1 MFAAMSP
8 LWTTE
13 TLPGGVLR
21 ATYDNP
27 PMNYFCAEGAG
38 ELAGLV
44 EAWRDPAVRAIVL
57 CGGGDRG
64 AFLTHYSVEELL
76 AAAEDREQ
84 MRIAGTSLTR
94 GYHALLL
101 SMRDLPKPVV
111 VAMNGNTMGG
121 GLELSLACDIRIGQ
135 DGDFRYGFPEVRLG
149 IIPGGSG
156 TQRLS
161 RLIGAGRAVEF
172 IMRSRVVTPQV
183 ALELGIVHEVV
194 SDATTRATAI
204 ATELA
209 ALPPR
214 AIAAVKTSVYGGSDT
229 HLAAG
234 LEIESGAFLDTML
247 SDDGVRAMREYV
259 ALPYEE
265 RRVWLERRAQDSY
278 TGT

>member
-1 MFAAMSP
+1 MP
-8 LWTTE
+8 LWTSE
-13 TLPGGVLR
+13 TLDGGVAV

-38 ELAGLV
+38 ELAGLI
-44 EAWRDPAVRAIVL
+44 EQWRDPAVRAVVL
-57 CGGGDRG
+57 GGGGDRG

-76 AAAEDREQ
+76 EAAEDREG
-84 MRIAGTSLTR
+84 MRVAGTSLTR

-101 SMRDLPKPVV
+101 SLRDLPKPVI

-121 GLELSLACDIRIGQ
+121 GLELSLACDVRVGQ
-135 DGDFRYGFPEVRLG
+135 HGDFRYGFPEVRLG

-172 IMRSRVVTPQV
+172 IMRSRVVEPAT
-183 ALELGIVHEVV
+183 ALELGIVHELAD
-194 SDATTRATAI
+194 DALARAKEI
-204 ATELA
+204 GVECA

-214 AIAAVKTSVYGGSDT
+214 AMAAVKLSVYGGSDT

-234 LEIESGAFLDTML
+234 LEIESGCFLDTML
-247 SDDGVRAMREYV
+247 SDDGCAAMREYV
-259 ALPYEE
+259 ELP
-265 RRVWLERRAQDSY
+265 LDERRAWLEKRPTATYSGQ
-278 TGT
+278 

>member
-1 MFAAMSP
+1 MP

-13 TLPGGVLR
+13 TTDGGVVV

-38 ELAGLV
+38 ELAGLI
-44 EAWRDPAVRAIVL
+44 EAWRDPAVRAVVL
-57 CGGGDRG
+57 GGGGDRG

-76 AAAEDREQ
+76 EAAEDREG
-84 MRIAGTSLTR
+84 MRVAGTSLTR

-101 SMRDLPKPVV
+101 SLRDLPKPVI

-121 GLELSLACDIRIGQ
+121 GLELSLACDVRVGQ
-135 DGDFRYGFPEVRLG
+135 HGDFRYGFPEVRLG

-156 TQRLS
+156 TQRLA

-172 IMRSRVVTPQV
+172 IMRSRVVEPSK
-183 ALELGIVHEVV
+183 ALELGIVHELAD
-194 SDATTRATAI
+194 DALARATEI
-204 ATELA
+204 GRECA

-214 AIAAVKTSVYGGSDT
+214 AIAAVKLAVYGGSDT

-234 LEIESGAFLDTML
+234 LEIESGCFLDTML
-247 SDDGVRAMREYV
+247 SDDGCAAMREYV
-259 ALPYEE
+259 ELG
-265 RRVWLERRAQDSY
+265 LDERRAWLEQRPTATYS
-278 TGT
+278 GR